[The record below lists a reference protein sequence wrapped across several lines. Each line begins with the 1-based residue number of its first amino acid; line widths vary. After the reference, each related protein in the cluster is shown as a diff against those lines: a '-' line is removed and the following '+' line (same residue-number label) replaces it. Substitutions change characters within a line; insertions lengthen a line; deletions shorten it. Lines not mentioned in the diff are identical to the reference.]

1 MRLMEHMIIGKLR
14 EEDQAD
20 IDESMAELQDTSEDP
35 YALEPIRHRS
45 LKVHS
50 DTPANAECPS
60 HLLTAS
66 YLTPS
71 ALFYIRHHHPVP
83 HLTKE
88 QAENYKLKINLTE
101 MGKGVVELSLEDI
114 KKLPKVEVT
123 ATLQCSGNRRSGY
136 NAVLRTS
143 GTSWGQGAIS
153 TAKWGGAK
161 LTDVLKLAGLDDPIE
176 AQDKKGMEHVRFYA
190 LDDMT
195 ASIGIEKAM
204 NPYGDC
210 IICYEMND
218 EPLPREH
225 GFPLRAIV
233 PGYAAVRSVKWL
245 QKIELS
251 KEEAEGPWQRGLN
264 YKTLPPSVT
273 DAGSVDLDRV
283 PSMTEASVFSGI
295 TGMARTEPEVW
306 VTSGDTVMM
315 KASGWAWAGGGRNV
329 VRVDVSGDDGKTW
342 TTATVTE
349 GADQRFG
356 RAWAWV
362 FWSAEVPAKVEEDGS
377 VHLVSKAVDLAFN
390 VQPEKCDHT
399 WNVRGLGN
407 NSWYRASAKV
417 TDAL

>member
-1 MRLMEHMIIGKLR
+1 MRLMEHMIIGRLR
-14 EEDQAD
+14 EEDQEE
-20 IDESMAELQDTSEDP
+20 IDKSMAELQDTSEDP
-35 YALEPIRHRS
+35 YAFEPIRHRS
-45 LKVHS
+45 LKMHS
-50 DTPANAECPS
+50 DTPANAECPP

-66 YLTPS
+66 YLTPP

-83 HLTKE
+83 YLTKE
-88 QAENYKLKINLTE
+88 QVENYKLKIDLTE

-176 AQDKKGMEHVRFYA
+176 AQEKKGMEHVRFYA

-210 IICYEMND
+210 IVCYEMND
-218 EPLPREH
+218 EPLSRDH
-225 GFPLRAIV
+225 GFPLRVIV
-233 PGYAAVRSVKWL
+233 PGYAAVRNVKWL

-273 DAGSVDLDRV
+273 DASSVDLDRA

-295 TGMARTEPEVW
+295 TAMARTEPEVW
-306 VTSGDTVMM
+306 VTPGDTVTMR
-315 KASGWAWAGGGRNV
+315 ASGWAWAGGGRNI

-342 TTATVTE
+342 TTATITD

-407 NSWYRASAKV
+407 NSWYRATAKV